1 MSACST
7 GASAVDLSVP
17 CPAPPHTLPAAPLC
31 CRDDA
36 RCPTPTCLGP
46 FDTQLKPSVEV
57 SSVRVSAVPL
67 RMSACSTGAGAVD
80 LSVPCPAPPHTL
92 SDTAVCAPL
101 PTNAANTPAHTTRTL
116 GTIERACLCCGDAD
130 QVADFTNLENDTHLH
145 NSVDHGVT
153 CWLQRATL
161 FTTEAA
167 NTLDNNVYT
176 SRLCSPSGG

>member
-1 MSACST
+1 MAMAGVHAT
-7 GASAVDLSVP
+7 GATGTRTPHRDRQNLLRPPGSHKKSSAWI
-17 CPAPPHTLPAAPLC
+17 
-31 CRDDA
+31 
-36 RCPTPTCLGP
+36 TC
-46 FDTQLKPSVEV
+46 
-57 SSVRVSAVPL
+57 
-67 RMSACSTGAGAVD
+67 TGAGAVD